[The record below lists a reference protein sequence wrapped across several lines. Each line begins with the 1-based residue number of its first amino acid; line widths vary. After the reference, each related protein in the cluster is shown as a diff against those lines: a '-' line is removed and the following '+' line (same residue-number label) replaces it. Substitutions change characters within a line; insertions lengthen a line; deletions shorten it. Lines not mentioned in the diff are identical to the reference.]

1 MIMKVVVA
9 NSKVESLEAKSS
21 KLRKDLIETMD
32 QVMKAKEKVK
42 ELKDVLK
49 VEKRLVIQKDEE
61 VQAALLKTDEEHE
74 KVIAKFLEFDHFSN
88 LQFVQYFKG
97 FELLC
102 RWMMKHHSQVVDF
115 ANLYFKAI
123 DTEILADE
131 TKEKEDETIV
141 DAIEGDGTIV
151 GGVVDEAHMD
161 EGHIKEVA
169 NAP

>member
-1 MIMKVVVA
+1 
-9 NSKVESLEAKSS
+9 
-21 KLRKDLIETMD
+21 
-32 QVMKAKEKVK
+32 
-42 ELKDVLK
+42 
-49 VEKRLVIQKDEE
+49 
-61 VQAALLKTDEEHE
+61 
-74 KVIAKFLEFDHFSN
+74 
-88 LQFVQYFKG
+88 
-97 FELLC
+97 
-102 RWMMKHHSQVVDF
+102 MKHHSQVVDF

-141 DAIEGDGTIV
+141 DAVEGDGTIV

>member
-1 MIMKVVVA
+1 M
-9 NSKVESLEAKSS
+9 N
-21 KLRKDLIETMD
+21 
-32 QVMKAKEKVK
+32 
-42 ELKDVLK
+42 
-49 VEKRLVIQKDEE
+49 
-61 VQAALLKTDEEHE
+61 
-74 KVIAKFLEFDHFSN
+74 
-88 LQFVQYFKG
+88 
-97 FELLC
+97 
-102 RWMMKHHSQVVDF
+102 HHSQVVDF

-141 DAIEGDGTIV
+141 DAVEGDGTIV

>member
-1 MIMKVVVA
+1 
-9 NSKVESLEAKSS
+9 
-21 KLRKDLIETMD
+21 
-32 QVMKAKEKVK
+32 
-42 ELKDVLK
+42 
-49 VEKRLVIQKDEE
+49 
-61 VQAALLKTDEEHE
+61 
-74 KVIAKFLEFDHFSN
+74 
-88 LQFVQYFKG
+88 
-97 FELLC
+97 
-102 RWMMKHHSQVVDF
+102 MKHHSQVADF

-141 DAIEGDGTIV
+141 DAVEGDGTIV